1 MSSTATAAFAQTG
14 RKLGPR
20 ALKTRARLLEATAEL
35 LKERS
40 VLDLS
45 AAEIARKVGSSP
57 ATFYHYF
64 KDVEEVALAL
74 AGDAAAEMPAIVE
87 LVKGPWQGQAG
98 LDTARAIVH
107 AFVDHWDEHHAVLQ
121 LRNLAAD
128 RGDKRFVRVRR
139 DALGPFLD
147 RLATAIAAA
156 KTEGQLPADLHPYVA
171 AASIVSM
178 LERLAHAHSDLESFD
193 VTRADV
199 IETCAR
205 LFHQIVTGR
214 S

>member
-1 MSSTATAAFAQTG
+1 MATSNAAFAQTG

-20 ALKTRARLLEATAEL
+20 ALKTRARLLDAAAEL
-35 LKERS
+35 FKERS

-45 AAEIARKVGSSP
+45 AVEIARKVGTSP

-74 AGDAAAEMPAIVE
+74 AERAAAEMPAILE
-87 LVKGPWQGQAG
+87 LVRGPWQGEEG
-98 LDTARAIVH
+98 LETTRAIVR
-107 AFVDHWDEHHAVLQ
+107 AFVDHWDKHHAVLQ

-128 RGDKRFVRVRR
+128 RGDTRFVRVRR

-147 RLATAIAAA
+147 RLAEAISGSKAAGHIA
-156 KTEGQLPADLHPYVA
+156 TDLHPYVA
-171 AASIVSM
+171 AASIGSM
-178 LERLAHAHSDLESFD
+178 LERLAAYHNDLKRFE
-193 VTRADV
+193 VGRTDV
-199 IETCAR
+199 IETCAQV
-205 LFHQIVTGR
+205 FHQIVTGR